1 MQGIPHIPKELLEY
15 LEGICPD
22 QSPSL
27 NTPDREIWFQAG
39 KVDLIRHIRSVFE
52 EQNRSIIEGD

>member
-39 KVDLIRHIRSVFE
+39 KVDLIRHTRS
-52 EQNRSIIEGD
+52 